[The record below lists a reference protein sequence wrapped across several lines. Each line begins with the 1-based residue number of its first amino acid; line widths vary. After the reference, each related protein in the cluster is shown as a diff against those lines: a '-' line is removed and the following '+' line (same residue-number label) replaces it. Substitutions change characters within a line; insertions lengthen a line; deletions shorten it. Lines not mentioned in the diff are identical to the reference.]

1 MLNRFIAEHDLAFSV
16 AN

>member
-1 MLNRFIAEHDLAFSV
+1 LNGFIAEHDLAFLV